1 MSSIPCFP
9 PPKSRTLPP
18 SLARAT
24 ALACASLS
32 LFAYAHEPS
41 RAASDAMPNAAHDL
55 APPSKHT
62 HPRELILAGGALK
75 LCSSLAPKDCAP
87 DPVVTVGGLRQPVL
101 GPSVRSAP
109 RYSLAPEVVGAAF
122 EQPLDPALW
131 QNTTSQP
138 HTPQPRTP
146 QREAM
151 RALLDDARG
160 HFGTMTFS
168 EDTFRTHVE
177 SRCVSPRGDARSC
190 RGTAKSP
197 WLRLDDEQRS
207 AVLAAMELAQF
218 DGTQMNNRL
227 RRRERASLES
237 SRLPYGAEILRAFVA
252 AARERMPGDHAI
264 DDNPSRRPRVAI
276 VTASSFDP
284 FDPLDFYLDALTQA
298 GADVEW
304 WPVDA
309 ALAAAVF
316 DGRGCAALP
325 ALRRERLKL
334 PGRERVYPDLTAQQQ
349 RACADP
355 HALATLPDRVQG
367 VFFNGGDQWK
377 LRRAFFTGSAAGN
390 NAAGSNDMP
399 NPWLSNLR
407 AAVARG
413 DVVIGGTS
421 AGSAVQSGGP
431 MLTNGTVEE
440 ALKHGAIASPPP
452 VPGCTR
458 SGDCVG
464 GLNEDAFTFW
474 PAGGLGLAP
483 NMIVD
488 THFSER
494 ARELRLL
501 RLLGDTGTRYGI
513 GVDETSA
520 LHLRWQ
526 GDDGMEIF
534 ALGASG
540 GWVFDMPRGCEGDRL
555 RAQAYYLA
563 PGAPLWI
570 GKNAAFVMPM
580 PVDREAIGTNA
591 LDAATV
597 SQSNMDKKTSQRAM
611 QTKPVPSDALA
622 DGMVRAAAQD
632 LPTTADGLIT
642 LRAGDSGV
650 EVKLRSQASP
660 LQRPMPKGNAFRSV
674 GPLDIALAPWPGCR

>member
-1 MSSIPCFP
+1 MT
-9 PPKSRTLPP
+9 SRLF
-18 SLARAT
+18 SCVRAFARTRISARDMRYARPQLRT
-24 ALACASLS
+24 SARVAALACASLS
-32 LFAYAHEPS
+32 LFAFAQEPS
-41 RAASDAMPNAAHDL
+41 HTTGGAMPNAAHDL
-55 APPSKHT
+55 ASPSKQT

-75 LCSSLAPKDCAP
+75 LCSSLAPKDCTP
-87 DPVVTVGGLRQPVL
+87 DPVATVGGLRQPVL

-122 EQPLDPALW
+122 EQALDPALW
-131 QNTTSQP
+131 QNSTL
-138 HTPQPRTP
+138 QPRTP
-146 QREAM
+146 QRKAM
-151 RALLDDARG
+151 RALLNDARG

-190 RGTAKSP
+190 LGTAKSP

-207 AVLAAMELAQF
+207 ALLAAMELPQF
-218 DGTQMNNRL
+218 DGAT

-264 DDNPSRRPRVAI
+264 GDDPSRKPRVAI

-298 GADVEW
+298 GAEVEW

-316 DGRGCAALP
+316 NGRGCAALP
-325 ALRRERLKL
+325 ALRRELLKL
-334 PGRERVYPDLTAQQQ
+334 PGRERVYPDFAAQQQ

-355 HALATLPDRVQG
+355 QALATLPDRVQG

-390 NAAGSNDMP
+390 NDVP
-399 NPWLSNLR
+399 NLWLSNLR

-431 MLTNGTVEE
+431 MLTNGTVEN
-440 ALKHGAIASPPP
+440 AVKHGAIASPPP

-464 GLNEDAFTFW
+464 GLDEDAFTFW

-520 LHLRWQ
+520 LQLRWQ
-526 GDDGMEIF
+526 GEHDIELR
-534 ALGASG
+534 ALGKSG
-540 GWVFDMPRGCEGDRL
+540 GWAFDASPGCRSGADAGSTADASADFTAL
-555 RAQAYYLA
+555 AHYVA
-563 PGAPLWI
+563 PGAWLRWSERGLIETSVNEGVASGAAVLSTPD
-570 GKNAAFVMPM
+570 GKIPPETMHTE
-580 PVDREAIGTNA
+580 DA
-591 LDAATV
+591 LDDGTMRAAML
-597 SQSNMDKKTSQRAM
+597 S
-611 QTKPVPSDALA
+611 LA
-622 DGMVRAAAQD
+622 YGVAHDGM
-632 LPTTADGLIT
+632 
-642 LRAGDSGV
+642 RAGDIAV
-650 EVKLRSQASP
+650 RLTPTDATRTWLAP
-660 LQRPMPKGNAFRSV
+660 NAYAGITAVR
-674 GPLDIALAPWPGCR
+674 IALAPWPSCKPPG

>member
-1 MSSIPCFP
+1 
-9 PPKSRTLPP
+9 
-18 SLARAT
+18 
-24 ALACASLS
+24 
-32 LFAYAHEPS
+32 
-41 RAASDAMPNAAHDL
+41 MPNAAHDRASL
-55 APPSKHT
+55 SKQA

-75 LCSSLAPKDCAP
+75 LCSSLASKDCTT
-87 DPVVTVGGLRQPVL
+87 DPIATVGGVRQPVL
-101 GPSVRSAP
+101 GPSVRSEP
-109 RYSLAPEVVGAAF
+109 RYSLAPEIVGAAF
-122 EQPLDPALW
+122 EQALDPALW
-131 QNTTSQP
+131 QNATSQP
-138 HTPQPRTP
+138 RTS
-146 QREAM
+146 QRDAM

-160 HFGTMTFS
+160 HFGTMNFS
-168 EDTFRTHVE
+168 EDTFRAHVE
-177 SRCVSPRGDARSC
+177 SRCVSPRGEARSC

-197 WLRLDDEQRS
+197 WMRLDDEQRS
-207 AVLAAMELAQF
+207 ALLAAMELPQF
-218 DGTQMNNRL
+218 EGTQLESTQLESTQLESTQLKSTQLKSMI

-252 AARERMPGDHAI
+252 AARERVPGDHAI
-264 DDNPSRRPRVAI
+264 DDDPMRRPRVAI

-377 LRRAFFTGSAAGN
+377 LRRAFFSGSAA
-390 NAAGSNDMP
+390 SNKDMP
-399 NPWLSNLR
+399 NLWLSNLR

-431 MLTNGTVEE
+431 MLTNGSVEE
-440 ALKHGAIASPPP
+440 ALKHGAIASLPP
-452 VPGCTR
+452 VPGCMR

-483 NMIVD
+483 KMIVD

-501 RLLGDTGTRYGI
+501 RLLGDTGTRFGI

-520 LHLRWQ
+520 LHLRWL
-526 GDDGMEIF
+526 GEDSIEMR
-534 ALGASG
+534 ALGKSGGWAFDVSPGCGNTDASSNAGASG
-540 GWVFDMPRGCEGDRL
+540 DFTAL
-555 RAQAYYLA
+555 AHYIA
-563 PGAPLWI
+563 PGAWLRWTESGRVETSVKEGVASGAAMVSTPD
-570 GKNAAFVMPM
+570 GKSPPETIHTEDALDDGTMRAAVLSL
-580 PVDREAIGTNA
+580 AYGGTN
-591 LDAATV
+591 
-597 SQSNMDKKTSQRAM
+597 
-611 QTKPVPSDALA
+611 
-622 DGMVRAAAQD
+622 DG
-632 LPTTADGLIT
+632 
-642 LRAGDSGV
+642 LRAGTIAIRLTSTDAT
-650 EVKLRSQASP
+650 RTWHAQ
-660 LQRPMPKGNAFRSV
+660 NAYAGITAVR
-674 GPLDIALAPWPGCR
+674 IALAPWPSCKRRDGTLIRPSGTFSR